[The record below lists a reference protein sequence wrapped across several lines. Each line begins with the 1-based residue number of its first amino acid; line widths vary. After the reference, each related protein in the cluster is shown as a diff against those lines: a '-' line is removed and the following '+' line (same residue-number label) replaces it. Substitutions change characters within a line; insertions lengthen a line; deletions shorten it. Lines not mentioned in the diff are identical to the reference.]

1 MLLFCELQQARG
13 TVQSANVLQAC
24 SVRVKDMKTSK
35 RPPHSAASSPYGDE
49 PCALHVDRAAHDRA
63 GVQATA
69 VAGLKALALRPLP
82 GRPPSSPAFSFEQG
96 PRIPPC
102 RNASAVNS

>member
-1 MLLFCELQQARG
+1 M
-13 TVQSANVLQAC
+13 QSANVLQAR

-63 GVQATA
+63 GSIV
-69 VAGLKALALRPLP
+69 LKVKYSRKL
-82 GRPPSSPAFSFEQG
+82 GF
-96 PRIPPC
+96 
-102 RNASAVNS
+102 